1 MSTPLVLFVIIPS
14 YCQPSHLLSVLLT
27 PRYFQQVLQNEI
39 HTQWA
44 AAWKGGNSRD
54 LPLSSSVT
62 LGQLVHVF
70 KPRWCFSSAKCRQHL
85 SCRVS
90 VTITWTMLTAQYPLW
105 YKSSVKGSQYLLLRE
120 PFERSKGLANVSLVA
135 ERDPTASIWWYIG
148 WWVHPPSIGALT
160 MCRFTFIY
168 PQ

>member
-27 PRYFQQVLQNEI
+27 PQCFQQVLQNEI

-44 AAWKGGNSRD
+44 AAWKAGNSRV

-70 KPRWCFSSAKCRQHL
+70 KPR
-85 SCRVS
+85 
-90 VTITWTMLTAQYPLW
+90 
-105 YKSSVKGSQYLLLRE
+105 
-120 PFERSKGLANVSLVA
+120 
-135 ERDPTASIWWYIG
+135 
-148 WWVHPPSIGALT
+148 
-160 MCRFTFIY
+160 
-168 PQ
+168 